1 MVGID
6 QVLEKLST
14 VIDPDLKK
22 DIVSMGMI
30 KDLEL
35 NDANL
40 KFTLELTTPAC
51 PFNVEIEDDVRKA
64 IADLSDLKNFDLKV
78 TAKVMEGRSLDDDT
92 GMATVKNII
101 GVASGKGGVGKS
113 TVSLNL
119 ALALSESGAKV
130 GLLDAD
136 IYGPSIPLMLGM
148 KDGSM
153 EVEDNKLQPV
163 DSHGLKVVSFGFFAD
178 QSNQAAIYRGPI
190 ISGILK
196 QFLVDTNWSDLDYLI
211 VDLPPGTGDIPLTL
225 AQTIPITGILVVTT
239 PQDVA
244 SHVAVKAV
252 SMFDK
257 LNVPIIGVVE
267 NMAHFICTN
276 NVEYQYQTGRWFWK
290 KMKTGSKKCEEKHHI
305 FGEGGAKKISE
316 QFNMPFLGDIPLN
329 SGIMAGSDLGKP
341 IMITDPDSPSA
352 AAFRKSAKNIAAQ
365 CSIIAAKLQEEMAS
379 EGIEEKSTEENT
391 TEEKSTEEKS
401 TEEKSTEEKSTEEK
415 STEEKSTEEKSTEE
429 NTTEEKSTEEN
440 TTEEKSTEENTTEE
454 KSTEEK
460 STEEKSTEEKST
472 EEKSTEEKSTEEK
485 STEEKSTEEKSTEEK
500 STEEKSTEEKS
511 TEEKS
516 TEEKSTEENTIEEKT
531 PDQS

>member
-1 MVGID
+1 MVAID

-35 NDANL
+35 NDGNL

-51 PFNVEIEDDVRKA
+51 PFNVEIEDDVRKVVGE
-64 IADLSDLKNFDLKV
+64 IEGIKNFDMNV
-78 TAKVMEGRSLDDDT
+78 TAKVMEGRSLDADT

-119 ALALSESGAKV
+119 SLALSQSGAKV

-148 KDGSM
+148 KDGYM
-153 EVEDNKLQPV
+153 EVEDNKLQPA
-163 DSHGLKVVSFGFFAD
+163 DSNGLKVVSFGFFAE
-178 QSNQAAIYRGPI
+178 QSHQAAIYRGPI

-244 SHVAVKAV
+244 SNVAVKAIG
-252 SMFDK
+252 MFEK

-267 NMAHFICTN
+267 NMSHFICP
-276 NVEYQYQTGRWFWK
+276 
-290 KMKTGSKKCEEKHHI
+290 KCDEKHYI
-305 FGEGGAKKISE
+305 FGDGGAKKISE
-316 QFNMPFLGDIPLN
+316 QFNIPFLGEIPLN
-329 SGIMAGSDLGKP
+329 SGIMSGSDLGKP
-341 IMITDPDSPSA
+341 IMITNPDSPSA
-352 AAFRKSAKNIAAQ
+352 KAFRSSAKNIAAQ
-365 CSIIAAKLQEEMAS
+365 CSILASKLQQEMAS
-379 EGIEEKSTEENT
+379 EGTEPAPEASTT
-391 TEEKSTEEKS
+391 S
-401 TEEKSTEEKSTEEK
+401 
-415 STEEKSTEEKSTEE
+415 
-429 NTTEEKSTEEN
+429 
-440 TTEEKSTEENTTEE
+440 
-454 KSTEEK
+454 
-460 STEEKSTEEKST
+460 
-472 EEKSTEEKSTEEK
+472 
-485 STEEKSTEEKSTEEK
+485 
-500 STEEKSTEEKS
+500 
-511 TEEKS
+511 
-516 TEEKSTEENTIEEKT
+516 
-531 PDQS
+531 

>member
-35 NDANL
+35 NDGNL

-64 IADLSDLKNFDLKV
+64 IADITELKNFDLKV
-78 TAKVMEGRSLDDDT
+78 TAKVMEGRSLEDDT
-92 GMATVKNII
+92 GMSTVKNII

-119 ALALSESGAKV
+119 ALALSEAGAKV

-153 EVEDNKLQPV
+153 EVEDNKLQPA

-196 QFLVDTNWSDLDYLI
+196 QFLVDTNWSELDYLI

-252 SMFDK
+252 SMFEK

-267 NMAHFICTN
+267 NMSHFICT
-276 NVEYQYQTGRWFWK
+276 
-290 KMKTGSKKCEEKHHI
+290 KCDEKHYI
-305 FGEGGAKKISE
+305 FGEGGAKAISE
-316 QFNMPFLGDIPLN
+316 QFNMPFLGEVPLN
-329 SGIMAGSDLGKP
+329 SGIMSGSDLGKP
-341 IMITDPDSPSA
+341 IMISNPDSPSA
-352 AAFRKSAKNIAAQ
+352 DAFRKSAKNIAAQ

-379 EGIEEKSTEENT
+379 EGSSETSDKESAPEPT
-391 TEEKSTEEKS
+391 TTQ
-401 TEEKSTEEKSTEEK
+401 T
-415 STEEKSTEEKSTEE
+415 
-429 NTTEEKSTEEN
+429 
-440 TTEEKSTEENTTEE
+440 
-454 KSTEEK
+454 
-460 STEEKSTEEKST
+460 
-472 EEKSTEEKSTEEK
+472 
-485 STEEKSTEEKSTEEK
+485 
-500 STEEKSTEEKS
+500 
-511 TEEKS
+511 
-516 TEEKSTEENTIEEKT
+516 
-531 PDQS
+531 

>member
-35 NDANL
+35 NDGNL

-51 PFNVEIEDDVRKA
+51 PFNVEIEDDVRKV
-64 IADLSDLKNFDLKV
+64 IGEISDLKNFDMNV
-78 TAKVMEGRSLDDDT
+78 TAKVMEGRSLDEDT
-92 GMATVKNII
+92 GMASVKNII

-119 ALALSESGAKV
+119 ALALSQTGAKV

-148 KDGSM
+148 KDGYM
-153 EVEDNKLQPV
+153 EVEDNKLQPAE
-163 DSHGLKVVSFGFFAD
+163 SNGLKVVSFGFFAE
-178 QSNQAAIYRGPI
+178 QSHQAAIYRGPI

-244 SHVAVKAV
+244 SNVAVKAIG
-252 SMFDK
+252 MFEK

-267 NMAHFICTN
+267 NMSHFICPN
-276 NVEYQYQTGRWFWK
+276 
-290 KMKTGSKKCEEKHHI
+290 CDEKHYI
-305 FGEGGAKKISE
+305 FGDGGAKKISE
-316 QFNMPFLGDIPLN
+316 QFNMPFLGEIPLN
-329 SGIMAGSDLGKP
+329 SGIMSGSDLGKP
-341 IMITDPDSPSA
+341 IMITSPQSPSA
-352 AAFRKSAKNIAAQ
+352 DAFRASAKNIAAQ
-365 CSIIAAKLQEEMAS
+365 CSILASKLQEEMESAGS
-379 EGIEEKSTEENT
+379 GDDQQPSSSSSDADTANDPPTPQENT
-391 TEEKSTEEKS
+391 
-401 TEEKSTEEKSTEEK
+401 
-415 STEEKSTEEKSTEE
+415 
-429 NTTEEKSTEEN
+429 N
-440 TTEEKSTEENTTEE
+440 
-454 KSTEEK
+454 
-460 STEEKSTEEKST
+460 
-472 EEKSTEEKSTEEK
+472 
-485 STEEKSTEEKSTEEK
+485 
-500 STEEKSTEEKS
+500 
-511 TEEKS
+511 
-516 TEEKSTEENTIEEKT
+516 
-531 PDQS
+531 

>member
-1 MVGID
+1 MSDLCLNKVKVLFDAMVGVD

-35 NDANL
+35 NDDNL

-51 PFNVEIEDDVRKA
+51 PFNAEIEEDVRKA
-64 IADLSDLKNFDLKV
+64 IDELGLKNFDMNV
-78 TAKVMEGRSLDDDT
+78 TAKVMEGRSLDADT

-119 ALALSESGAKV
+119 ALALQQTGAKV

-148 KDGSM
+148 KDGFM
-153 EVEDNKLQPV
+153 EVEDNKLQPAE
-163 DSHGLKVVSFGFFAD
+163 SNGLKVVSFGFFAE
-178 QSNQAAIYRGPI
+178 QSHQAAIYRGPI

-244 SHVAVKAV
+244 SNVAVKAIG
-252 SMFDK
+252 MFEK

-267 NMAHFICTN
+267 NMSHFICPN
-276 NVEYQYQTGRWFWK
+276 C
-290 KMKTGSKKCEEKHHI
+290 SEKHYI
-305 FGEGGAKKISE
+305 FGDGGAKKISE
-316 QFNMPFLGDIPLN
+316 QFNMPFLGEIPLN
-329 SGIMAGSDLGKP
+329 SGIMSGSDLGKP
-341 IMITDPDSPSA
+341 IMITNPDSPSA
-352 AAFRKSAKNIAAQ
+352 KAFRTSAKNIAAQ
-365 CSIIAAKLQEEMAS
+365 CSILAAKLQQEMES
-379 EGIEEKSTEENT
+379 EKSGEESAP
-391 TEEKSTEEKS
+391 EASTS
-401 TEEKSTEEKSTEEK
+401 
-415 STEEKSTEEKSTEE
+415 
-429 NTTEEKSTEEN
+429 
-440 TTEEKSTEENTTEE
+440 
-454 KSTEEK
+454 
-460 STEEKSTEEKST
+460 
-472 EEKSTEEKSTEEK
+472 
-485 STEEKSTEEKSTEEK
+485 
-500 STEEKSTEEKS
+500 
-511 TEEKS
+511 
-516 TEEKSTEENTIEEKT
+516 
-531 PDQS
+531 

>member
-6 QVLEKLST
+6 QVLETLST

-35 NDANL
+35 NDGNL

-51 PFNVEIEDDVRKA
+51 PFNVEIEDDVRKV
-64 IADLSDLKNFDLKV
+64 IEELDGIKNFDLNV
-78 TAKVMEGRSLDDDT
+78 TAKVMEGRSLDEDT

-119 ALALSESGAKV
+119 ALALSQTGAKV

-148 KDGSM
+148 KDAFM
-153 EVEDNKLQPV
+153 QVEENKLQPAE
-163 DSHGLKVVSFGFFAD
+163 SNGIKVVSFGFFAE
-178 QSNQAAIYRGPI
+178 QEHQAAIYRGPI

-244 SHVAVKAV
+244 SNVAVKAIG
-252 SMFDK
+252 MFDK

-267 NMAHFICTN
+267 NMSSFICN
-276 NVEYQYQTGRWFWK
+276 
-290 KMKTGSKKCEEKHHI
+290 KCNEKHYI

-316 QFNMPFLGDIPLN
+316 QFNIPFIGEIPLN
-329 SGIMAGSDLGKP
+329 SGIMSGSDLGKP
-341 IMITDPDSPSA
+341 IMLTDPDSVSA
-352 AAFRKSAKNIAAQ
+352 DAFRTSAKNIAAQ
-365 CSIIAAKLQEEMAS
+365 CSIIAAKLQEEMEAES
-379 EGIEEKSTEENT
+379 NPESQQQETTNPPPQVDAGQALGTQAGTNT
-391 TEEKSTEEKS
+391 S
-401 TEEKSTEEKSTEEK
+401 
-415 STEEKSTEEKSTEE
+415 
-429 NTTEEKSTEEN
+429 NTN
-440 TTEEKSTEENTTEE
+440 N
-454 KSTEEK
+454 
-460 STEEKSTEEKST
+460 
-472 EEKSTEEKSTEEK
+472 
-485 STEEKSTEEKSTEEK
+485 
-500 STEEKSTEEKS
+500 
-511 TEEKS
+511 
-516 TEEKSTEENTIEEKT
+516 
-531 PDQS
+531 

>member
-35 NDANL
+35 NDGNL

-51 PFNVEIEDDVRKA
+51 PFNVEIEEDVRKA
-64 IADLSDLKNFDLKV
+64 IGEISELKDFDMKV
-78 TAKVMEGRSLDDDT
+78 TAKVMEGRSLDADT

-119 ALALSESGAKV
+119 ALALSQTGAKV

-148 KDGSM
+148 KDAFM
-153 EVEDNKLQPV
+153 EVEENKLQPAE
-163 DSHGLKVVSFGFFAD
+163 SNGLKVVSFGFFAE
-178 QSNQAAIYRGPI
+178 QSHQAAIYRGPI

-196 QFLVDTNWSDLDYLI
+196 QFLVDTNWADLDYLI

-244 SHVAVKAV
+244 SNVAVKAV
-252 SMFDK
+252 GMFEK
-257 LNVPIIGVVE
+257 LNVPLLGVVE
-267 NMAHFICTN
+267 NMSHFICPN
-276 NVEYQYQTGRWFWK
+276 
-290 KMKTGSKKCEEKHHI
+290 CDEKHYI

-316 QFNMPFLGDIPLN
+316 QFNMPFLGEIPLN
-329 SGIMAGSDLGKP
+329 SGIMSGSDSGKP
-341 IMITDPDSPSA
+341 IMITDPESPGA
-352 AAFRKSAKNIAAQ
+352 VAFRKSAKNIAAQ
-365 CSIIAAKLQEEMAS
+365 CSIQAAKLQEEMAS
-379 EGIEEKSTEENT
+379 ENSGTESEGSEKETTPEVSTSN
-391 TEEKSTEEKS
+391 
-401 TEEKSTEEKSTEEK
+401 
-415 STEEKSTEEKSTEE
+415 
-429 NTTEEKSTEEN
+429 
-440 TTEEKSTEENTTEE
+440 
-454 KSTEEK
+454 
-460 STEEKSTEEKST
+460 
-472 EEKSTEEKSTEEK
+472 
-485 STEEKSTEEKSTEEK
+485 
-500 STEEKSTEEKS
+500 
-511 TEEKS
+511 
-516 TEEKSTEENTIEEKT
+516 
-531 PDQS
+531 

>member
-1 MVGID
+1 MVGVD

-35 NDANL
+35 DDGNL

-64 IADLSDLKNFDLKV
+64 IAELSDLKNFDLHV

-119 ALALSESGAKV
+119 ALALSQSGAKV

-153 EVEDNKLQPV
+153 NVEENKLQPA
-163 DSHGLKVVSFGFFAD
+163 DSNGLKVVSFGFFAD

-196 QFLVDTNWSDLDYLI
+196 QFLVDTNWSELDYLI

-239 PQDVA
+239 PQDIA
-244 SHVAVKAV
+244 SDVAVKAV
-252 SMFDK
+252 SMFEK
-257 LNVPIIGVVE
+257 LNVPILGVVE
-267 NMAHFICTN
+267 NMNHFVCSNCAH
-276 NVEYQYQTGRWFWK
+276 
-290 KMKTGSKKCEEKHHI
+290 KHYI

-316 QFNMPFLGDIPLN
+316 KFNIPFLGEIPLN
-329 SGIMAGSDLGKP
+329 AEIMTGSDLGKP
-341 IMITDPDSPSA
+341 IMITNPDSPSSD
-352 AAFRKSAKNIAAQ
+352 AFRQSAKNIAAQ
-365 CSIIAAKLQEEMAS
+365 CSILAAKLQEEMAS
-379 EGIEEKSTEENT
+379 QSHDKEPLPDASTN
-391 TEEKSTEEKS
+391 
-401 TEEKSTEEKSTEEK
+401 
-415 STEEKSTEEKSTEE
+415 
-429 NTTEEKSTEEN
+429 
-440 TTEEKSTEENTTEE
+440 
-454 KSTEEK
+454 
-460 STEEKSTEEKST
+460 
-472 EEKSTEEKSTEEK
+472 
-485 STEEKSTEEKSTEEK
+485 
-500 STEEKSTEEKS
+500 
-511 TEEKS
+511 
-516 TEEKSTEENTIEEKT
+516 
-531 PDQS
+531 

>member
-35 NDANL
+35 NDGAL

-51 PFNVEIEDDVRKA
+51 PFNVEIEDDVRAA
-64 IADLSDLKNFDLKV
+64 IASITELKNFELKV

-92 GMATVKNII
+92 GMKTVKNII

-119 ALALSESGAKV
+119 AIALQQTGAKV

-153 EVEDNKLQPV
+153 QVEENKLQPA

-196 QFLVDTNWSDLDYLI
+196 QFLVDTNWSELDYLI

-252 SMFDK
+252 SMFEK

-267 NMAHFICTN
+267 NMSHFICT
-276 NVEYQYQTGRWFWK
+276 
-290 KMKTGSKKCEEKHHI
+290 KCDEKHYI
-305 FGEGGAKKISE
+305 FGEGGAKAISE
-316 QFNMPFLGDIPLN
+316 QFNMPFLGEVPLN
-329 SGIMAGSDLGKP
+329 SGIMSGSDLGKP
-341 IMITDPDSPSA
+341 IMISNPDSPSA
-352 AAFRKSAKNIAAQ
+352 DAFRKSAKNIAAQ

-379 EGIEEKSTEENT
+379 EGSSETSDKESAPEPT
-391 TEEKSTEEKS
+391 TTQ
-401 TEEKSTEEKSTEEK
+401 T
-415 STEEKSTEEKSTEE
+415 
-429 NTTEEKSTEEN
+429 
-440 TTEEKSTEENTTEE
+440 
-454 KSTEEK
+454 
-460 STEEKSTEEKST
+460 
-472 EEKSTEEKSTEEK
+472 
-485 STEEKSTEEKSTEEK
+485 
-500 STEEKSTEEKS
+500 
-511 TEEKS
+511 
-516 TEEKSTEENTIEEKT
+516 
-531 PDQS
+531 